1 MKLLR
6 WVASGLALV
15 IGISV
20 SSHAELHTVN
30 VNSGS
35 FSPNNI
41 EIDQG
46 DQIKWQYVSGTSHT
60 TTSNTG
66 LWNATISSTSPSFTR
81 TFNTI
86 GTFLYHCT
94 PHGFTGQIVVMAP
107 SGILDDPSSGG
118 DLPNLIALRQNSP
131 NPFNAATQ
139 IEYSLDKD
147 GIVQLAVYNI
157 LGQEVAILING
168 FQPGGLHTVTWDG
181 RNDHGNETPSGIYF
195 ARLTT
200 VGIMMTRKMVLL
212 R

>member
-1 MKLLR
+1 MKTLQVVV
-6 WVASGLALV
+6 VAIALTL
-15 IGISV
+15 
-20 SSHAELHTVN
+20 SHTVLTVAALHTVN

-46 DQIKWQYVSGTSHT
+46 DEVKWQRVSGTHT

-66 LWNATISSTSPSFTR
+66 IWDEPISAANPSFTR
-81 TFNTI
+81 MFNTI

-94 PHGFTGQIVVMAP
+94 PHGFTGQIRVVAP
-107 SGILDDPSSGG
+107 SGILDDPASEG
-118 DLPNLIALRQNSP
+118 DLPSLVALRQNSP

-147 GIVQLAVYNI
+147 GVVQLSVYNI
-157 LGQEVAILING
+157 LGQRVTTLVDG
-168 FQPGGLHTVTWDG
+168 FQPGGLHTVHWDG
-181 RNDHGNETPSGIYF
+181 RDQHGTATPSGIYF
-195 ARLTT
+195 ARMTT
-200 VGIMMTRKMVLL
+200 TDVMMTRKMVLL

>member
-6 WVASGLALV
+6 WVATGLALV

-20 SSHAELHTVN
+20 SSHAALHTVD

-35 FSPNNI
+35 FSPSNI

-46 DQIKWQYVSGTSHT
+46 DQIKWQLVNGTHT

-66 LWNATISSTSPSFTR
+66 LWDEPINSSNPSFTR
-81 TFNTI
+81 TFNSI
-86 GTFLYHCT
+86 GTFPYRCT
-94 PHGFTGQIVVMAP
+94 PHQFTGQIKVVAP
-107 SGILDDPSSGG
+107 SGIFDDPSSEG

-147 GIVQLAVYNI
+147 GFVQLAVYNI
-157 LGQEVAILING
+157 LGQEVATLIDG

-200 VGIMMTRKMVLL
+200 LGVMMTRKMVLL